1 MQFWGK
7 IGIGVQCMLAC
18 GRPPLA
24 PTIDPRG
31 GGAAGSGGNWGTRWG
46 ERGGGTRWGA
56 EQGGEGEPSASLP
69 TLAYHPCPL
78 SCPQC
83 ISTDFRPYNSFALF
97 LWMFAQMLIHQQHK
111 TSGKIFRRTFLGLLF
126 NVSQSRISPPLVFA
140 KTILSLKLDQ
150 TKDNQPL
157 LGIPARR
164 AISKRVAEVHFQN
177 LIPRQG
183 PHTTFNSHEIFMTCP
198 ICLQYIDT
206 RDTFISD
213 WKVVGTPI
221 QVWVKW
227 WRNMKCKEC
236 DIFSSGKM

>member
-126 NVSQSRISPPLVFA
+126 NVSQSRILLHWFLPKQSSRWSWTKQ
-140 KTILSLKLDQ
+140 KTISHYWGSQLVEPSLKE
-150 TKDNQPL
+150 L
-157 LGIPARR
+157 LRS
-164 AISKRVAEVHFQN
+164 ISKIWYQGKVPTQH
-177 LIPRQG
+177 LILMKFSWLVPFACNIST
-183 PHTTFNSHEIFMTCP
+183 PVTLSFP
-198 ICLQYIDT
+198 IEKL
-206 RDTFISD
+206 
-213 WKVVGTPI
+213 
-221 QVWVKW
+221 
-227 WRNMKCKEC
+227 
-236 DIFSSGKM
+236 